1 MIALSVVG
9 AKGEKI
15 YTSDTID
22 WSKVI
27 RYGLCQDAGII
38 TNTTISS
45 KALRKS
51 PAEFFAAIKSG
62 RRFTSQHAVVFL
74 SNVIHHS
81 IAMNEDE
88 IAVTLRTRMLGKSLV
103 CQGTALPCNARFS
116 CVSSRFL
123 RFRWW
128 AKERKKPQLP
138 TVLLDKC

>member
-81 IAMNEDE
+81 TTMSEDDCHAKCCEKQYIYSRILLIWSPQKRE
-88 IAVTLRTRMLGKSLV
+88 IALNNV
-103 CQGTALPCNARFS
+103 
-116 CVSSRFL
+116 
-123 RFRWW
+123 
-128 AKERKKPQLP
+128 
-138 TVLLDKC
+138 